1 LGCYCFLFFL
11 FAGRIPYAAIKL
23 PAIISN
29 NMVLQQKSKAA
40 LWGWANAG
48 EKVAITTS
56 WNNKTINVTA
66 DTNGKWLTYV
76 NTTKAGGPYTIT
88 FRGTNQIKI
97 DNVLLGE
104 VWLASGAIEYGVFCR

>member
-1 LGCYCFLFFL
+1 MILIALSQDTTGQTVIHLILPFLIKHGLQMKNTFFGLLLLPL
-11 FAGRIPYAAIKL
+11 FLICWSYSYAAIKL

-56 WNNKTINVTA
+56 WNNKTINVNA
-66 DTNGKWLTYV
+66 DANGKWL
-76 NTTKAGGPYTIT
+76 
-88 FRGTNQIKI
+88 
-97 DNVLLGE
+97 
-104 VWLASGAIEYGVFCR
+104 